1 MEEACAQSFVHVQ
14 FENNSQLLVDKIWLK
29 PRGNS
34 KFSLIV
40 VNIIHIMSSFV
51 NFEVQFVR
59 RQANLIARTLVRVI
73 NS

>member
-1 MEEACAQSFVHVQ
+1 MKWEAIALLCAMEEACAQSFVHVQ

-59 RQANLIARTLVRVI
+59 SII
-73 NS
+73 S

>member
-1 MEEACAQSFVHVQ
+1 MEEACAQGFVHVQ
-14 FENNSQLLVDKIWLK
+14 FESNSQLLVDKIWLK
-29 PRGNS
+29 QRGNS

-59 RQANLIARTLVRVI
+59 SII
-73 NS
+73 S